1 MTKATEVKRAAGTG
15 KRAEAKS
22 MESLKEKLIYR
33 FKTGKWIGTVAR
45 YAILILLAYQ
55 LLYPVLYMI
64 SASVKA
70 PVDSYDPSVIWIPKH
85 FSVTSF
91 IDAFK
96 TMKYMDA
103 LLRSLG
109 IGLGCAV
116 LDVISCALAGYG
128 FARYRFPLKGLLFA
142 CVILTLIVPTQT
154 IILPYYMNMRYFNPL
169 GVMSLFSKIT
179 GNEAMIN
186 LVGSSLSFFIP
197 SALGAGIRSGLYIYI
212 FRQFFEGMSAALEES
227 AYVDGSGPLRTFVH
241 IMLPNAKNAIVTV
254 FLFSFVWHFND
265 YYLSKQMLGTSKR
278 TLIVALSSLRVD
290 LAAVIGG
297 QTEFDPIRVQT
308 RIQAGCLLA
317 ILPMFLLYIVSQRKL
332 ADSIEHIGIK

>member
-1 MTKATEVKRAAGTG
+1 
-15 KRAEAKS
+15 
-22 MESLKEKLIYR
+22 MEENMNKMQHVEESFLYR
-33 FKTGKWIGTVAR
+33 FKTGKWLGSIAR

-55 LLYPVLYMI
+55 LLYPVLYMV

-70 PVDSYDPSVIWIPKH
+70 PIDSYDPGVIWIPKH
-85 FSVTSF
+85 FSATGF
-91 IDAFK
+91 TDAFK
-96 TMKYMDA
+96 TMKYLDA
-103 LLRSLG
+103 LVRSLG
-109 IGLGCAV
+109 IGLGCAL
-116 LDVISCALAGYG
+116 LDVASCALAGYG
-128 FARYRFPLKGLLFA
+128 FARYKFPLKNVFFV

-154 IILPYYMNMRYFNPL
+154 IILPYYMNMRYFDPL
-169 GVMSLFSKIT
+169 GMMTLFSKIT
-179 GNEAMIN
+179 GSETMIN
-186 LVGSSLSFFIP
+186 LIGNNLAFFIP

-227 AYVDGSGPLRTFVH
+227 AYVDGSGPLRTFTH
-241 IMLPNAKNAIVTV
+241 IMLPNAKNAIITV

-265 YYLSKQMLGTSKR
+265 YYLSKQLMGTSER
-278 TLIVALSSLRVD
+278 TLIVALSSLRMD

-308 RIQAGCLLA
+308 RIQAGCLLV

>member
-1 MTKATEVKRAAGTG
+1 MNKMQHVK
-15 KRAEAKS
+15 
-22 MESLKEKLIYR
+22 ESFLYR
-33 FKTGKWIGTVAR
+33 FKTGKWLGSIAR

-55 LLYPVLYMI
+55 LLYPVLYMV

-70 PVDSYDPSVIWIPKH
+70 PIDSYDPGVIWIPKH
-85 FSVTSF
+85 FSATGF
-91 IDAFK
+91 TDAFK
-96 TMKYMDA
+96 TMKYLDA
-103 LLRSLG
+103 LVRSLG
-109 IGLGCAV
+109 IGLGCAL
-116 LDVISCALAGYG
+116 LDVASCALAGYG
-128 FARYRFPLKGLLFA
+128 FARYKFPLKNVFFV

-154 IILPYYMNMRYFNPL
+154 IILPYYMNMRYFDPL
-169 GVMSLFSKIT
+169 GMMTLFSKIT
-179 GNEAMIN
+179 GSETMIN
-186 LVGSSLSFFIP
+186 LIGNNLAFFIP

-227 AYVDGSGPLRTFVH
+227 AYVDGSGPLRTFTH
-241 IMLPNAKNAIVTV
+241 IMLPNAKNAIITV

-265 YYLSKQMLGTSKR
+265 YYLSKQLLGTDKR
-278 TLIVALSSLRVD
+278 TLIVALSSLRMD

-308 RIQAGCLLA
+308 RIQAGCLLV